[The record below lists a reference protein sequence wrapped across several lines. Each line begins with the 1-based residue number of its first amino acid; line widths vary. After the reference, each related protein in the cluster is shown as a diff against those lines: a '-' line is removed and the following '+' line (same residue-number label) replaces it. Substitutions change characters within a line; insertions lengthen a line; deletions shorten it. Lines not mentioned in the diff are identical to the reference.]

1 MATKDIS
8 DLQCCQAAA
17 NAGLAHTSTGSYLM
31 QMTGQPEKV
40 CFRAIERA
48 ISRGYLECGVG
59 EWWAWLEPKGRDLLE
74 QSKQEA
80 KDAPETP

>member
-8 DLQCCQAAA
+8 DLQCCKAAA
-17 NAGLAHTSTGSYLM
+17 MQGQPHISTGDRLM

-40 CFRAIERA
+40 CYRAIERA

-59 EWWAWLEPKGRDLLE
+59 EWWAWLEPKGKELLE

>member
-17 NAGLAHTSTGSYLM
+17 NAGLAHTSTGRYLM

-40 CFRAIERA
+40 CYRAIERA

-59 EWWAWLEPKGRDLLE
+59 TWRAWLEPKGRCLLE
-74 QSKQEA
+74 QSKLEA